1 MAISTRAANSALVPA
16 GGRATGVLV
25 TDSACAATVRDAYA
39 QTLLNVRFALYG
51 SNGSSML
58 VSAVDDTSNAAIVAA
73 NLAIL
78 AAQEGERVVL
88 VDTDPRHGGLS
99 GIFDLAEVPGF
110 TSLIRQE
117 GMNPT
122 ASLQQVD
129 VPNLYV
135 LGVEKGRMIP
145 GGLARADGLPGVIAR
160 LKHIS
165 DRLIL
170 VGAPILG
177 SVDSLDLFAHV
188 DGVLITIG
196 QDRTHRDDVGRAR
209 TILHRAHATVIGV
222 VLTNQ

>member
-1 MAISTRAANSALVPA
+1 MAISTRAANGAVVSA

-25 TDSACAATVRDAYA
+25 TDPACTPPVRDAYA
-39 QTLLNVRFALYG
+39 QTLLNLRYALYG
-51 SNGSSML
+51 SGGTSVL

-88 VDTDPRHGGLS
+88 VDTDPRHGSLS
-99 GIFDLAEVPGF
+99 SLFDLAEVPGF

-129 VPNLYV
+129 VPNLYL
-135 LGVEKGRMIP
+135 LGVEKGRLIP
-145 GGLARADGLPGVIAR
+145 GGLARADGLPGVLTR

-165 DRLIL
+165 DRLFLI
-170 VGAPILG
+170 GAPILG
-177 SVDSLDLFAHV
+177 SIDSLDLCAHV

-209 TILHRAHATVIGV
+209 TILKRAHASVIGV
-222 VLTNQ
+222 VLTN